1 MMTPFFRSSRRFIA
15 ALFFALPLS
24 ATAQP
29 TEKDHNNASSS
40 HPRSPIYTLST
51 TTLPTEEE
59 PGAWSSLHPLPPV
72 YYIHEDLSV
81 TLRICYN
88 WSCATRE
95 TVFFSAEEMAYVK
108 QEMAVCTGNSL
119 HDRLQRLRIGI
130 WQMEEM
136 AERFQPLLAND
147 AAINIQDQDLVGR
160 MDCIDNSTNSTTFL
174 HILRDLG
181 QIPEWSIESPE
192 VRNLLQFELV
202 HWTAVVT
209 DRADGRPWSIDAW
222 YRPNGHLPF
231 VMTLA
236 DWSQDK
242 FGWESPQNAFNPYP
256 DDSKLLCNT
265 DLERPESRVAINR
278 AAPAPDRKEA
288 N

>member
-1 MMTPFFRSSRRFIA
+1 MIFFSRIA
-15 ALFFALPLS
+15 ILFGFALVAALPLS
-24 ATAQP
+24 ASALPLEEETGV
-29 TEKDHNNASSS
+29 SSS
-40 HPRSPIYTLST
+40 VR
-51 TTLPTEEE
+51 
-59 PGAWSSLHPLPPV
+59 PLPPV

-81 TLRICYN
+81 TLRLCYN

-95 TVFFSAEEMAYVK
+95 TIFLSAEEMAGVK
-108 QEMAVCTGNSL
+108 DEMAVCTGNSL

-130 WQMEEM
+130 WQMEEL

-147 AAINIQDQDLVGR
+147 AAINIQDRDRVGR
-160 MDCIDNSTNSTTFL
+160 MDCIDSTSNATTFL

-181 QIPEWSIESPE
+181 QIPEWTVASPE
-192 VRNLLQFELV
+192 VRNQLLFELV

-209 DRADGRPWSIDAW
+209 DRADGRPWSVDAW

-242 FGWESPQNAFNPYP
+242 LGWEVPLDTHNPYP
-256 DDSKLLCNT
+256 SHIKLLCGT
-265 DLERPESRVAINR
+265 DRKRSGPRVADNK
-278 AAPAPDRKEA
+278 ALPTPSGKEA